1 MNKALNR
8 AKAAVECKMSAESS
22 AMIIEEWR
30 TVENFV
36 SRKESQLKKMEWF
49 NYIQLIDWL

>member
-36 SRKESQLKKMEWF
+36 SRKESQLKEMEWF
-49 NYIQLIDWL
+49 NYI